1 MLCKDV
7 MKTNVECLSPTDN
20 VQSAARKMREKN
32 IGAIPV
38 CDDKRTVIGMITD
51 RDLALRVIAD
61 SRPSTTPLSDVMTKD
76 IVSCRPTD
84 DIQRAQE
91 LMGKHQKS
99 RILCTENGRAV
110 GVISLSDIVSR
121 VDGAGAMQTMRQ
133 VTAREVRA

>member
-7 MKTNVECLSPTDN
+7 MKTNVECLSPTDH
-20 VQSAARKMREKN
+20 VQSAARRMREKN

-38 CDDKRTVIGMITD
+38 CDDKRTVIGMVTD

-61 SRPSTTPLSDVMTKD
+61 SRPATTPLSDVMTKD